1 MGLAPAD
8 LGGDL
13 PLPGHVEDNTE
24 DQGDGLVSA
33 LNVICNE
40 Y

>member
-8 LGGDL
+8 LGGEL
-13 PLPGHVEDNTE
+13 PLPGHVEDHAE

-33 LNVICNE
+33 LNVIWNG